1 MPVAV
6 SSIIVDDPNT
16 GANADTA
23 AITRSKRKQ
32 AAETH

>member
-6 SSIIVDDPNT
+6 SSIIVDDPITVTNT

-23 AITRSKRKQ
+23 AIG
-32 AAETH
+32 